1 MFRRYRPRLNRARL
15 HRILVG
21 PQLLAFFPALTLGGY
36 WFGGEAALLA
46 LAVVLPG
53 LFALAAGRQ
62 AHAPGD
68 AIDPVTKLPLRAA
81 LIATLDQ
88 IFAQNHQGTACIVV
102 EIDDYP
108 HLARHHGPAAADEI
122 LRGAAGRVVGA
133 LRTDDLVARL
143 DGACLAIALAPTR
156 RADLESLIQLAARL
170 QAAIAAPISLGGT
183 RVHVTASVGFCLP
196 ARAREQNGNSYL
208 EAALRALAEARGVG
222 PGAIRAYANGTAP
235 TCPNPARFAAE
246 IADALENGQIRAWF
260 QPQVSTDTG
269 KLSGL
274 EALARWVHP
283 VNGLIAPIDFLPA
296 IREAGLF
303 ERLGEIILSQSLRAL
318 KRWDNAGLIVPC
330 VGVNFSSFEL
340 GNPGICDKIRWEL
353 DRFDL
358 TPDRLTVEILEDVI
372 AATDNDMIA
381 RNIRALSD
389 MGCNID
395 LDDFGT
401 GHASIAN
408 IRRFA
413 INRIK
418 IDRSYVTRADTDREQ
433 QKMVAAILTMAERL
447 DLQSLAEGVETM
459 SEYSILAQLGCNHVQ
474 GFAIGRPMA
483 EDDISGWMARH
494 RETIVEPPQVTRR
507 AI

>member
-1 MFRRYRPRLNRARL
+1 M
-15 HRILVG
+15 
-21 PQLLAFFPALTLGGY
+21 
-36 WFGGEAALLA
+36 
-46 LAVVLPG
+46 
-53 LFALAAGRQ
+53 
-62 AHAPGD
+62 
-68 AIDPVTKLPLRAA
+68 
-81 LIATLDQ
+81 
-88 IFAQNHQGTACIVV
+88 
-102 EIDDYP
+102 
-108 HLARHHGPAAADEI
+108 
-122 LRGAAGRVVGA
+122 
-133 LRTDDLVARL
+133 
-143 DGACLAIALAPTR
+143 
-156 RADLESLIQLAARL
+156 
-170 QAAIAAPISLGGT
+170 
-183 RVHVTASVGFCLP
+183 
-196 ARAREQNGNSYL
+196 
-208 EAALRALAEARGVG
+208 
-222 PGAIRAYANGTAP
+222 
-235 TCPNPARFAAE
+235 
-246 IADALENGQIRAWF
+246 
-260 QPQVSTDTG
+260 
-269 KLSGL
+269 
-274 EALARWVHP
+274 
-283 VNGLIAPIDFLPA
+283 NGLIAPIDFLPA